1 LTEKELNKNILD
13 QLNVIK
19 GNDNNELIH
28 FKSTSNFVE
37 HLLNHNNIESE
48 KTKKSN
54 VNNLGRIRK
63 KELLLK
69 YLVTIEKEIHIT
81 DKRSDELFQQYIIP
95 IGNFMSTYYGFSYIG
110 GRAFLLKILLILSLA
125 ISADLIIYYLT
136 DKIMFITI
144 LISILSATRY
154 GMKFKQRKIYGDRY

>member
-1 LTEKELNKNILD
+1 LTEKELNKNILN

-19 GNDNNELIH
+19 RNDNSELIH
-28 FKSTSNFVE
+28 FKSTSNFIE
-37 HLLNHNNIESE
+37 HLLNDDIDVE
-48 KTKKSN
+48 TIKKSN
-54 VNNLGRIRK
+54 FGNLGRIRK

-69 YLVTIEKEIHIT
+69 YLVTIEKEIEIT

-110 GRAFLLKILLILSLA
+110 GRAFLLKIILILSLS
-125 ISADLIIYYLT
+125 ISADFIIYYTT
-136 DKIMFITI
+136 DKFMFITI